1 MRLME
6 NKLKAF
12 ADSFGIE
19 VKDLPVETVDLINR
33 YNFDLVEISTEE
45 RNNLLI
51 LIIEKIKNDKQ
62 VIAGPDRKLAWQKG
76 WTENLDLYKNSRGI
90 ETTLIPKF
98 VRSGQEI
105 RWKGHYY
112 KTADP
117 NFELNYID
125 VLRSFVYQ
133 TYFTELDS
141 LYEFGAGTGFNLL
154 HFSKLNE
161 NLNLIGTDFVESAVE
176 LMREVG
182 KDFNLK
188 LESHVFDMLNPASSE
203 LRIKKNSGVVTFG
216 SLEQLGS
223 VISPIIEYFVN
234 EKPNICVHIE
244 PMIELYNPQ
253 SLEDYLAIWFQGKR
267 GYTSGLISEIT
278 KLESEG
284 KAKIIKLQRLN
295 FGSLMMEGFNMLVWK
310 PI

>member
-1 MRLME
+1 MKNRLIQ
-6 NKLKAF
+6 F
-12 ADSFGIE
+12 ADSFGVKIE
-19 VKDLPVETVDLINR
+19 DLPLETVDLIHN
-33 YNFDLVEISTEE
+33 YNFDLIELSSEE
-45 RNNLLI
+45 RDKLLV
-51 LIIEKIKNDKQ
+51 LIIEKIKNDRQ

-76 WTENLDLYKNSRGI
+76 WAENLDSYINSRG
-90 ETTLIPKF
+90 EEVALIPKF
-98 VRSGQEI
+98 LRAGQEI

-112 KTADP
+112 KTDDP

-133 TYFTELDS
+133 TYFTDIDC